1 MGLVPSTDDARR
13 TKNPKQGD
21 LPLITRRAAPVSSYH
36 SASSLLAL
44 TPQSLSLPPKFT
56 SYRPWQT
63 PAILDLVQSEKRFS
77 LLSAPTGSG
86 KSAILISIAR
96 ALGARVLYLVVTKA
110 LEDQIYNEFSPTGI
124 YDIRGHSNYPCAST
138 IFDDDGE
145 MSDLS
150 CPARG
155 RGACKYDKAVE
166 ECQGRDVVTN
176 YAHWISMCKA
186 GEPDRLGHFDLIV
199 LDEAHNAHDV
209 LVSSLSVK
217 LYSRSIKLLLSL
229 NLPRPSDD
237 FSISQWRDW
246 CKVAISKAREIYSQ
260 HSKADKRHPTLPRL
274 TKLGRDLS
282 RFLSE
287 SEHSAW
293 IVEETP
299 FKGVERRGVIL
310 TPVWGRHY
318 AEQYL
323 FCGIPRVILSS
334 ATLTPKVGEYLNI
347 DVRRSDSDA
356 EFYEIA
362 SSFNPA
368 SRPLIYIN
376 GSVRVD
382 HRMDEGQARLW
393 MNAIDTIAEVN
404 LSHKGIIHSR
414 SYKRTRDIVYR
425 SRLSSHFLSHGPGE
439 TREIVDKFK
448 RSHPPSVL
456 VSPAIEEGFDFPG
469 DECRWQI
476 ISKVP
481 FVDSRSPLM
490 QARLKDDKSYGDHLT
505 TQSIIQQAGR
515 LVRSQSDW
523 GWTYIIDDHW
533 RWFSG
538 KSHLFTKWFRA
549 AWKRMDLREVR
560 QAIGPK

>member
-1 MGLVPSTDDARR
+1 M
-13 TKNPKQGD
+13 
-21 LPLITRRAAPVSSYH
+21 ITRRAAPVSSYH

-96 ALGARVLYLVVTKA
+96 ALGARLLYLVVTKA
-110 LEDQIYNEFSPTGI
+110 LEDQIYNEFLPTGI

-145 MSDLS
+145 ISDLS

-166 ECQGRDVVTN
+166 ECKGRDVVTN

-199 LDEAHNAHDV
+199 LDEGHNAHDV

-217 LYSRSIKLLLSL
+217 LYSRSIKLLLAL

-299 FKGVERRGVIL
+299 FRGVERRGVIL

-323 FCGIPRVILSS
+323 FRGIPRVILSS
-334 ATLTPKVGEYLNI
+334 ATLTPKVGEYLDI
-347 DVRRSDSDA
+347 DVRKSDSDA

-376 GSVRVD
+376 GSVKVSHD
-382 HRMDEGQARLW
+382 MGEGLTQIW
-393 MNAIDTIAEVN
+393 MNTIDAIIEAN
-404 LSHKGIIHSR
+404 KQYKGIIHSR
-414 SYKRTRDIVYR
+414 SYKRGKDIVYR
-425 SRLSSHFLSHGPGE
+425 SRHTNILLSHNTGE
-439 TREIVDKFK
+439 TRTIVEKFK
-448 RSHPPSVL
+448 LSDPPCAL
-456 VSPAIEEGFDFPG
+456 VSPAVEEGFDFT
-469 DECRWQI
+469 DDQCRWQI
-476 ISKVP
+476 ISKLP
-481 FVDSRSPLM
+481 LIDSRSPLI
-490 QARLKDDKSYGDHLT
+490 QARLKDDKSYGYHLT
-505 TQSIIQQAGR
+505 AQSVIQQVGR
-515 LVRSQSDW
+515 GTRSSKDW
-523 GWTYIIDDHW
+523 CRTYIPDYQW
-533 RWFSG
+533 LWFSN
-538 KSHLFTKWFRA
+538 KTHLFTKWFRA
-549 AWKRMDLREVR
+549 AWKRMDLSQVR
-560 QAIGPK
+560 SSVNS